1 MLLTDLDAPAQPV
14 IVRHMPNQSAGLNRV
29 FHALSDPTRRAI
41 LGRLSRGPAS
51 VSELAKPFAM
61 AMPSLL
67 QHLQVLEASRLIR
80 TEKVGRVRTCA
91 MQPAALG
98 AAGAWIAEQRAIWE
112 GRLDRMAAYVASLQA
127 RERKHG
133 KRRKP

>member
-1 MLLTDLDAPAQPV
+1 MSLSLDQ
-14 IVRHMPNQSAGLNRV
+14 V

-41 LGRLSRGPAS
+41 VRRLSRGPAS

-80 TEKVGRVRTCA
+80 SEKSGRVRTCE
-91 MQPAALG
+91 MQPSALSL
-98 AAGAWIAEQRAIWE
+98 AESWLAEQRALWE
-112 GRLDRMAAYVASLQA
+112 GRLDRMETYVATLQSK
-127 RERKHG
+127 EKKHG
-133 KRRKP
+133 KRHTK